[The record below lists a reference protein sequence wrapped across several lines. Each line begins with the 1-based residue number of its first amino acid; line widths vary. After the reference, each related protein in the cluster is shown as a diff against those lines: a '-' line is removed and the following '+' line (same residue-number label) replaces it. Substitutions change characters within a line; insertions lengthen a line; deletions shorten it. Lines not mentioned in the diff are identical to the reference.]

1 MTYIISIYLLY
12 TRVHVLFN
20 SFTPAGGRV
29 TVLLEQPK
37 CISESRAVGISS
49 THDGD
54 AGLKSA
60 LSRSH
65 SYAALSLEVDDSEAL
80 AAVPTI
86 SFKQPDSQR
95 DAANGGAAGV
105 LRIHVTDTG
114 AGISKQHQAKLF
126 SPYIQFNAGKLQKG
140 QGSGLG
146 LWISRS

>member
-1 MTYIISIYLLY
+1 M
-12 TRVHVLFN
+12 LFDR
-20 SFTPAGGRV
+20 FTPARGRV

-37 CISESRAVGISS
+37 RISETRPLGLASVS
-49 THDGD
+49 DGD

-86 SFKQPDSQR
+86 SFKQPDSHG
-95 DAANGGAAGV
+95 DSADEGAAGV

-146 LWISRS
+146 LWISRSKLLMHFVITVHSS